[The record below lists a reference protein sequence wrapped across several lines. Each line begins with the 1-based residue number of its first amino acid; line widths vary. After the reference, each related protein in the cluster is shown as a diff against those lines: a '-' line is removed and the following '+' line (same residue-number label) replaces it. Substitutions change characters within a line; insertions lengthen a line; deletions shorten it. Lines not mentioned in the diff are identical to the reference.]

1 MRTLSIIGRHYESP
15 IRHMRSLQMPSLL
28 DKSERLRALRA
39 QAAFHGRQ
47 HAFDRSMRK
56 LLREDGRRI
65 PDAILAALYANWGD
79 PLTQNDEV
87 YLRSCLAEA
96 AVAEGAIL
104 QCGTSL
110 MTLLLGTVC
119 DRADSES
126 KHVWCLE
133 HDEHWANVMR
143 SWLTEYRIQKAHMIS
158 ARAEMFEGYAWYGI
172 NTDRLAKKYS
182 LVICEGARATP
193 SGVIGAIKQIDAR
206 LAKNFVILARNI
218 SKPGELKFLA
228 AWAKAKGASF
238 ALVDKSAGFVKLSL
252 QSRTRKTAAPQTASK
267 AGSQNPRPP
276 AAALKAKPSEPNGV
290 SNPA

>member
-1 MRTLSIIGRHYESP
+1 
-15 IRHMRSLQMPSLL
+15 MPNLL
-28 DKSERLRALRA
+28 DKSEGLQALRA

-47 HAFDRSMRK
+47 HAFNQSMRK

-65 PDAILAALYANWGD
+65 PDTIVASLYASWGD

-96 AVAEGAIL
+96 AVAEGPIL
-104 QCGTSL
+104 QCGSSL

-119 DRADSES
+119 DRADSKS

-133 HDEHWANVMR
+133 HDEHWANVIR

-158 ARAEMFEGYAWYGI
+158 ARAEMFDGYAWYGV

-193 SGVIGAIKQIDAR
+193 SGVIGAIKQIDSK
-206 LAKNFVILARNI
+206 LAENFVILARNI

-228 AWAKAKGASF
+228 AWAKSKGASF
-238 ALVDKSAGFVKLSL
+238 ALVDKSAGFVKLSQQAL
-252 QSRTRKTAAPQTASK
+252 SRKTDAPSAAGK
-267 AGSQNPRPP
+267 AAQKKPLP
-276 AAALKAKPSEPNGV
+276 AAASAAPGANKPGEHNGV
-290 SNPA
+290 SSPA

>member
-1 MRTLSIIGRHYESP
+1 
-15 IRHMRSLQMPSLL
+15 MRSLRMPNLL
-28 DKSERLRALRA
+28 DKSESLRALRA

-47 HAFDRSMRK
+47 HGFDRSMRK

-65 PDAILAALYANWGD
+65 PDAIVAALYANWGD

-119 DRADSES
+119 DRADNKS

-182 LVICEGARATP
+182 LVICDGARATP
-193 SGVIGAIKQIDAR
+193 SGVIGAIKQIDAK

-238 ALVDKSAGFVKLSL
+238 ALVDKSAGFVKLSQ
-252 QSRTRKTAAPQTASK
+252 QSLSRDTAAPQSAM
-267 AGSQNPRPP
+267 
-276 AAALKAKPSEPNGV
+276 KAKIKKSGPVKTAPAKTPKPDEHNGV
-290 SNPA
+290 SSPA

>member
-1 MRTLSIIGRHYESP
+1 
-15 IRHMRSLQMPSLL
+15 MPNLL
-28 DKSERLRALRA
+28 DKSESLRALRA

-65 PDAILAALYANWGD
+65 PDTIVANLYANWGD

-119 DRADSES
+119 DRADSKS
-126 KHVWCLE
+126 KHLWCLE
-133 HDEHWANVMR
+133 HDEHWANVIR

-158 ARAEMFEGYAWYGI
+158 ARAEMFEGYAWYGV

-182 LVICEGARATP
+182 LVICDGARATP
-193 SGVIGAIKQIDAR
+193 SGVIGAIKQIDSK
-206 LAKNFVILARNI
+206 LAKNFVILARSI

-228 AWAKAKGASF
+228 AWAKARGASF
-238 ALVDKSAGFVKLSL
+238 ALVDKSAGFVKLSQQAL
-252 QSRTRKTAAPQTASK
+252 SRETAAPQTAGK
-267 AGSQNPRPP
+267 AAQNKPRAAQDSP
-276 AAALKAKPSEPNGV
+276 ATDAKKPGEHNGV
-290 SNPA
+290 SSPA